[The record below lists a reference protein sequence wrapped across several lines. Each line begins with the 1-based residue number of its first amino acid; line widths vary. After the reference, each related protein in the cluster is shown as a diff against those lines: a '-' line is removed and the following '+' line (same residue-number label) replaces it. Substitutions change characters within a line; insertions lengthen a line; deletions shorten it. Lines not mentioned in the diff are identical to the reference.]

1 MIDKYRFLKYPAF
14 LACFVNLL
22 PGTGGGSGENEDPP
36 GDENEDPPG
45 DENEDPGDGRCPAV
59 DPLNYTVLLPNPED
73 CSSFFSCSNGV
84 PILMHCPDG
93 LHFNDKLDVCDW
105 PQDAGCEDGKYCCVD
120 SALCSLISAVLY
132 YGILFKF
139 WLPSVD

>member
-22 PGTGGGSGENEDPP
+22 PGNNDGEGGNESTPGTGTEGPP
-36 GDENEDPPG
+36 GDGNGGQG
-45 DENEDPGDGRCPAV
+45 DERCPAV
-59 DPLNYTVLLPNPED
+59 DPLDHTVLLPNPAD
-73 CSSFFSCSNGV
+73 CSSYYSCSNGV
-84 PILMHCPDG
+84 PILMNCPDG
-93 LHFNDKLDVCDW
+93 LHFNAKLDVCDW
-105 PQDAGCEDGKYCCVD
+105 PQYAGCEDGKYCCVD

-139 WLPSVD
+139 CLPSVD